1 MFFHPT
7 LTVSFHI
14 FIILASFLTSFYPV
28 LTTSTA
34 NVPVFGSG
42 TCFDHFLIGKK
53 NENKNYN
60 TSSSQQF
67 QTMYLQCI
75 FCSHIR
81 EHCKYGCCLYCRRH
95 QPHLLQ
101 FPSSWAE
108 ETMSGCTQS
117 CRIFYAFL
125 GTMDYFCGGKKTL
138 LFQQYK
144 KHFQCVKTQKLSVFC
159 WLKIIPTS

>member
-1 MFFHPT
+1 
-7 LTVSFHI
+7 
-14 FIILASFLTSFYPV
+14 
-28 LTTSTA
+28 
-34 NVPVFGSG
+34 
-42 TCFDHFLIGKK
+42 
-53 NENKNYN
+53 
-60 TSSSQQF
+60 
-67 QTMYLQCI
+67 MYLQCI

-125 GTMDYFCGGKKTL
+125 GTMDYFCGEKKKRYFSSSIRNTFSVLKHRNWVCSVGWKSSQQVDNVGFMNKPWQMDIQGDVNVLILRWFIARLFYKTDISCHPWLNDTKYFL
-138 LFQQYK
+138 LFLPNHQEA
-144 KHFQCVKTQKLSVFC
+144 KL
-159 WLKIIPTS
+159 